1 MKRMIVALATLGV
14 IVGLAAFAACRQGKG
29 DRCQTTSD
37 CDHGLTCSAATGTCV
52 GAGAIDPIDAV
63 VPPMDVI
70 KLDGPP
76 DAIPDASTPLD

>member
-14 IVGLAAFAACRQGKG
+14 VVGLSVFAACKQGKG
-29 DRCQTTSD
+29 DRCQTSSD
-37 CDHGLTCSAATGTCV
+37 CDNGLICSSATGTCV
-52 GAGAIDPIDAV
+52 GSGAMDEIDAV

-76 DAIPDASTPLD
+76 DSTPDSSTPSD